1 MSASLPIT
9 KYHQIYL
16 VLRQQ
21 LEEGRFARGLP
32 PELELTGQ
40 FGVGRVTVRRALD
53 QLAKEGLI
61 VRSAGR
67 GTRPTSR
74 AEKVAQG
81 HHAPSGDHPA
91 TRLSGLMENI
101 VSASRST
108 SVKVLEWRLI
118 PAPDD
123 MAEALQIPLGSRV
136 RKVVRRRSSSA
147 GPVSHITTYLPEDRV
162 KGFGRA
168 DLSTKPLLQ
177 LLEESGVEWGR
188 ARQTISAR
196 QADAEVATQLRVV
209 IGTALLSV
217 RRLVYDAQD
226 KPVQLLHGL
235 YRPDRYEYLME
246 LSQVGGIDARI
257 AAKELLP

>member
-1 MSASLPIT
+1 
-9 KYHQIYL
+9 
-16 VLRQQ
+16 
-21 LEEGRFARGLP
+21 
-32 PELELTGQ
+32 
-40 FGVGRVTVRRALD
+40 
-53 QLAKEGLI
+53 
-61 VRSAGR
+61 
-67 GTRPTSR
+67 
-74 AEKVAQG
+74 
-81 HHAPSGDHPA
+81 
-91 TRLSGLMENI
+91 MENI

-108 SVKVLEWRLI
+108 SVKVLEWRLM

-123 MAEALQIPLGSRV
+123 MAEALQIPQGSRV

-147 GPVSHITTYLPEDRV
+147 GPVSHITTYLPEERV

-168 DLSTKPLLQ
+168 DLSAKPLLQ